1 MPIILSVSTSRVQQ
15 MMPPKQQQLQSIFRT
30 NKNIKSIG
38 NTTTM
43 TTKIERIFFFF
54 FCKQIKIFFTE
65 QP

>member
-15 MMPPKQQQLQSIFRT
+15 IMPPKQQQLQCIFRT

-54 FCKQIKIFFTE
+54 FAGK
-65 QP
+65 